1 MDHGRQR
8 VNNTRR
14 CNTVMKTLAV
24 FHPIGLQRN
33 TMLIIIIIIIIIIFN
48 EGTQFATAVFSRGP
62 HTSSSE
68 TVSPWQQPKVAK
80 GELHSDDRL

>member
-1 MDHGRQR
+1 
-8 VNNTRR
+8 
-14 CNTVMKTLAV
+14 
-24 FHPIGLQRN
+24 
-33 TMLIIIIIIIIIIFN
+33 MLIIIIIIIFN